1 MFYIHM
7 KIIRL
12 KITLMG
18 LPNPVPLTLTL
29 SILNY
34 RLPQQNL
41 LTSSI
46 IIICQSLLSSKA
58 PQVVP
63 ISRTTITSNTAE
75 TLCIII
81 DSELNLKNHLNF
93 MCNKVSIKINAFG
106 YVINNCMTLGKRK
119 ILM

>member
-1 MFYIHM
+1 M
-7 KIIRL
+7 KTIRL
-12 KITLMG
+12 KITLMRQ

-46 IIICQSLLSSKA
+46 IIICHSLLSSKA

-63 ISRTTITSNTAE
+63 VSRTTITSSTAE
-75 TLCIII
+75 NLCIII

-93 MCNKVSIKINAFG
+93 LFNKVSRKVNAFG
-106 YVINNCMTLGKRK
+106 HVINNCMPLGKRK